1 MPIVRLACAAA
12 LICTATA
19 AAAQWRV
26 PPGKCPPD
34 RRFIEKEMKTRPSDG
49 QVYHIQR
56 NATRTPVDQLIRAFG
71 GPKRA
76 RAVANATRAHARRQL
91 AAGARGRMARQL
103 EDLAKR
109 YGSHGVDLSTRLVD
123 GIPYAAIVEH
133 AQEIGADLIV
143 MGTHGRTGIAHFLLG
158 STAERVVRAS
168 RIPVC
173 TVRLPE

>member
-71 GPKRA
+71 GSKRA

-91 AAGARGRMARQL
+91 AAGARGRMARHWHDTIL
-103 EDLAKR
+103 RADALILILNCRAR
-109 YGSHGVDLSTRLVD
+109 
-123 GIPYAAIVEH
+123 P
-133 AQEIGADLIV
+133 GA
-143 MGTHGRTGIAHFLLG
+143 
-158 STAERVVRAS
+158 
-168 RIPVC
+168 
-173 TVRLPE
+173 